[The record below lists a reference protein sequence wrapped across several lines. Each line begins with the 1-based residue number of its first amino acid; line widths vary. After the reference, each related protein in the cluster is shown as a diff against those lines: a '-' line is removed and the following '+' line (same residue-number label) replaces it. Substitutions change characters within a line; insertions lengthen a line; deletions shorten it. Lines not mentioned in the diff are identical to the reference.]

1 MSFLYGPG
9 IFFFFPLTKD
19 AAARRIRKAKLTRR
33 PLPKTFP
40 NPGTRFVLPLLTKE
54 DFLSVLPRPH
64 Q

>member
-1 MSFLYGPG
+1 MSFLYGPR
-9 IFFFFPLTKD
+9 IFFFPLTKD

-54 DFLSVLPRPH
+54 GFLSVLPRPH